1 MNELLR
7 LHYLDAMGISQYV
20 ARMPLPGALPSPL
33 IALEIPTQNNA
44 ARESI
49 SLENFSPEK
58 TATTANSSSTQTH
71 QVTVGKHQP
80 TDANIFQ
87 CQLAIWI
94 VEDLLVLA
102 EAPRLDNTQLS
113 LLRNILQAIGRK
125 TDLPPVRQFS
135 WPIPQRKDRSLLA
148 AREQFQGLLDG
159 GLLKRHPEQ
168 TIPVRQIILFGRH
181 IPALLQANEVDTTLA
196 SFNYHD
202 WPVIVVSSL
211 HEMLQQPALKRDVWK
226 ALQVLLRA

>member
-7 LHYLDAMGISQYV
+7 LHYLDAMGITQYV
-20 ARMPLPGALPSPL
+20 ARTPLPGAHPSPL
-33 IALEIPTQNNA
+33 ITLERPQQKNA
-44 ARESI
+44 ARESLL
-49 SLENFSPEK
+49 LENISTEK
-58 TATTANSSSTQTH
+58 PAVTAKRSSLQTQ
-71 QVTVGKHQP
+71 QAPVGKSQP
-80 TDANIFQ
+80 THSDIFQ

-135 WPIPQRKDRSLLA
+135 WPIPQRKDRSLQA
-148 AREQFQGLLDG
+148 AREHFQGLLDG
-159 GLLKRHPEQ
+159 GLLKRHPDQ
-168 TIPVRQIILFGRH
+168 KMPVRQIILFGKH
-181 IPALLQANEVDTTLA
+181 IPALLQATEADSTDA